1 VREPSLIVWGR
12 IRDGEV
18 VLEPAFESTT
28 EALLPMHAGPNL
40 IRGFAADGGEAFRLA
55 FSGTPVADA
64 PHAEEHFAF
73 AIPLRMVRGSLTRI
87 QLEGR
92 GQRATVTTTGA
103 GDAGR
108 RSELRLQ
115 RAGTASTIRW
125 NATDFPLAVVRD
137 ASTGQILSLARGGS
151 VTLDSAAGPL
161 DVTLSDRARSRT
173 EHLR

>member
-1 VREPSLIVWGR
+1 
-12 IRDGEV
+12 V

-28 EALLPMHAGPNL
+28 EALLPMNAGPNL
-40 IRGFAADGGEAFRLA
+40 VRGFDAGGGEAFRLA

-73 AIPLRMVRGSLTRI
+73 AIPLRMVRGALTRI

-92 GQRATVTTTGA
+92 GQRAVVATTGA
-103 GDAGR
+103 GAAGR
-108 RSELRLQ
+108 GASLRLE
-115 RAGTASTIRW
+115 RAGTASTVRW
-125 NATDFPLAVVRD
+125 NAAEYPLAVVRD
-137 ASTGQILSLARGGS
+137 AATGQILSLAQGGS
-151 VTLDSAAGPL
+151 VTLDNTAGPL